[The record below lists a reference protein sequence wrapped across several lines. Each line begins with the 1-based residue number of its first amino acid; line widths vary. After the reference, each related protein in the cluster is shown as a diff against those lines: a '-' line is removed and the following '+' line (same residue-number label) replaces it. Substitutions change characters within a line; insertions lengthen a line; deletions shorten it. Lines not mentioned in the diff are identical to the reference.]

1 VEFGLV
7 NLMITCLLS
16 IYLEGN
22 NYEINKLF
30 YFNIMTKFL
39 SYIIIILVLGFIILP
54 EEVSAQKKQKAFID
68 TLDNALDISYY
79 LNNLHGLL
87 PIISPITEPA
97 VGYGAAGAGLF
108 FIPKKDDR
116 KGFKMP
122 DIVGAAVGYTE
133 NGTWFTGAGYIGF
146 WNKDRI
152 RYRGVLG
159 YGDIKLKYY
168 GIGDGFLADKPL
180 GFSIKSLFFLQQAV
194 FRLGDSHFL
203 LGGKY
208 IFSKTNVG
216 FDIEHNLPIDPRDI
230 EMMNSGVGLI
240 AEYENFNS
248 LFSPSKGIRSN
259 LSYSQF
265 LQVLG
270 GDRDFGRLT
279 YFFVNYF
286 HVIDQ
291 HWNAGFRF
299 ESQLALGDAPFYMQP
314 FVYLRGVPAMR
325 YQGEFTALLE
335 TEQEVLLG
343 KRWSMVAFGGVGRAF
358 KSLDEMSVG
367 SSAWSVGTGFRY
379 LIARTFGLKM
389 GLDIARG
396 PEQYAIYVVFGN
408 SWMR

>member
-1 VEFGLV
+1 MV
-7 NLMITCLLS
+7 
-16 IYLEGN
+16 
-22 NYEINKLF
+22 KL
-30 YFNIMTKFL
+30 IIRKH
-39 SYIIIILVLGFIILP
+39 IIIVLVLLLG
-54 EEVSAQKKQKAFID
+54 VSSVGYSQKKHKAFID

-87 PIISPITEPA
+87 PIVSPITEPA
-97 VGYGAAGAGLF
+97 VGYGAVGAGLF

-133 NGTWFTGAGYIGF
+133 NGTWFAGAGYLGF

-194 FRLGDSHFL
+194 FRLGESHFL

-208 IFSKTNVG
+208 IFSKTNVS
-216 FDIEHNLPIDPRDI
+216 FDIEHNLPIEPRDL
-230 EMMNSGVGLI
+230 ELTNSGLGVIG
-240 AEYENFNS
+240 EYENLNN
-248 LFSPSKGIRSN
+248 LFSPTKGIRTN
-259 LSYSQF
+259 LNYSQF
-265 LQVLG
+265 LQVMG

-279 YFFVNYF
+279 YFFIHYF
-286 HVIDQ
+286 RVIDQ
-291 HWNAGFRF
+291 HWNAAYRF

-314 FVYLRGVPAMR
+314 FIYLRGIPAMR
-325 YQGEFTALLE
+325 YQGELTTLLE
-335 TEQEVLLG
+335 TEQEVLFS
-343 KRWSMVAFGGVGRAF
+343 KRWSLVAFGGVGRTF

-379 LIARTFGLKM
+379 LIARTFGMKM
-389 GLDIARG
+389 GIDVARG
-396 PEQYAIYVVFGN
+396 PEQYAIYVVVGN